1 MGQQA
6 NYHAANRYKPGQ
18 TDPTASDAV
27 PPLQATDMA
36 PLIPLITAFGLGSI
50 VTALIQSW
58 LSQRSAL
65 DERAFRE
72 KQAAYVGLLEA
83 FQRAAV
89 EGTDEAAK
97 AFAYWQTRCELVAP
111 KSVRDAIRRITE
123 TNDDRAARA
132 IAFNDMKEAMRID
145 LRITK

>member
-1 MGQQA
+1 MTQ
-6 NYHAANRYKPGQ
+6 
-18 TDPTASDAV
+18 
-27 PPLQATDMA
+27 
-36 PLIPLITAFGLGSI
+36 LIPLITAFGLGSI
-50 VTALIQSW
+50 VTALVQSW
-58 LSQRSAL
+58 LSRRSAL

-72 KQAAYVGLLEA
+72 KQAAYIGLLEA

-111 KSVRDAIRRITE
+111 ESVRDAIFRITE
-123 TNDDRAARA
+123 TNDNRVARKV
-132 IAFNDMKEAMRID
+132 AFNDMKEAMRGD